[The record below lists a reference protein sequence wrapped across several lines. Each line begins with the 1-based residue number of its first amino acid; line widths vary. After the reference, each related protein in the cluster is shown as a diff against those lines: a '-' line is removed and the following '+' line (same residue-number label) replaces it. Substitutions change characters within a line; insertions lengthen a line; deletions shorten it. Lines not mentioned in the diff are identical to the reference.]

1 MARIFG
7 FDIGTTSIGFAV
19 IDHDDEAAGRIL
31 WMGTRIFPEARDP
44 KGHEPKNQTRRQKR
58 MMRRQLRRR
67 RQRRRDL
74 NQLLTRHD
82 LLPGFGT
89 PEWQCIMAVD
99 AWEARRRSLEEA
111 LTPHE
116 VGRAL
121 YHLAQRRH
129 FRGRDIVEEDTPGDG
144 DADEVAAKSDRE
156 RLQADLK
163 RSGKTLGA
171 YLAERGPHQRKRGT
185 HAHRGDVEAEFEAL
199 WAAQA
204 QHHPVLRDPG
214 LKAAV
219 HQTIFFQR
227 PVFWRRNTL
236 IPCRL
241 MPTETPCPKGSWLS
255 LQKRMLEK
263 LNNLAFAGGN
273 ARPLDA
279 EERAAILTKLQ
290 VQGSMTWGGVR
301 EALKPLMKA
310 RGEAGLQKSL
320 RFNLEVGGDKTL
332 PGNPLEAKLAD
343 IFGAAWPNHPHK
355 NAIRDAIQD
364 RLWHADYGEIGDQRI
379 VILREDER
387 RQRRAATVRG
397 LMADF
402 ELSEEEGQR
411 LADLQLPAGWDA
423 YSATALRACL
433 PHLEAGV
440 RFGALINGPD
450 WEDWRNAT
458 FPARDLQATGEELT
472 KLPSP
477 KDKSERER
485 LAQVRNP
492 TVVRVQNE
500 LRKVVNNLIEAFGKP
515 DKIRIELAREVGKSK
530 AEREE
535 IQNRNRSNE
544 RDRKKAKEALE
555 KAGIANP
562 KTGDIEKWLLWQE
575 GQCRCPYS
583 GDAVS
588 FDDLFGPHPLY
599 DVEHIRPRSISFD
612 NSFANKTICRRDLNA
627 EKGNR
632 TPWQWLGADPQ
643 RWQAFRAQVAKLA
656 APKPGAAGLPRSK
669 VNRLLAKDL
678 PEDFT
683 ARQLVDTGYAAR
695 QILAQLKRLWP
706 DLGPTASVRVEP
718 VTGRVTAQLRRFW
731 GLNNVLAED
740 GEKTRADHRHH
751 AVDALVVACTHPG
764 MTNRLS
770 RYWQRRDEPGVEEP
784 DLPPPWPTIRRDA
797 ERAVAD
803 IVVSHRVRKKV
814 SGGLHKETVYGD
826 TGIDTTTNSGTY
838 REFVTRKPVAS
849 LSKGELETIRD
860 PAIRRIVQD
869 WVAARGGDPK
879 KAFPPFPT
887 VGANGPEI
895 RKVRLLV
902 RQQIGLMAPVATGYA
917 DLGGNH
923 HVAIFRLPDGK
934 VVGEVV
940 SLFEAARR
948 LARRQ
953 PVVRRQRGDGAVFL
967 MSLAPG
973 DTIRFPDGER
983 AGLWVVT
990 GVWASGQVILE
1001 AVTDA
1006 AHATTY
1012 RPMASSIQAANV
1024 QKVSVDPIGRV
1035 RRAGD

>member
-19 IDHDDEAAGRIL
+19 IEHDDDAAGRIL

-44 KGHEPKNQTRRQKR
+44 KGHEPLNQTRRQKR

-74 NQLLTRHD
+74 NQLLTRHG
-82 LLPGFGT
+82 LLPGFDT
-89 PEWQCIMAVD
+89 PDWQRIMAVD
-99 AWEARRRSLEEA
+99 AWEARRRGLDEA
-111 LTPHE
+111 LAPHE
-116 VGRAL
+116 LGRAL

-144 DADEVAAKSDRE
+144 DADEVDAKSD
-156 RLQADLK
+156 LK
-163 RSGKTLGA
+163 LSGKTLGA
-171 YLAERGPHQRKRGT
+171 YLAERGPHERKRGT
-185 HAHRGDVEAEFEAL
+185 HAHRGDVESEFEAL

-241 MPTETPCPKGSWLS
+241 MPAETPCPRGSWLS

-263 LNNLAFAGGN
+263 VNNLAFAGGN

-279 EERAAILTKLQ
+279 EERAAILGSLQ
-290 VQGSMTWGGVR
+290 DQGSMTWGGVR
-301 EALKPLMKA
+301 KALAPIFAA
-310 RGEAGLQKSL
+310 RGEKGAEKQAK
-320 RFNLEVGGDKTL
+320 FNLEVGGDKTL

-343 IFGAAWPNHPHK
+343 IFGAAWRNHPHK
-355 NAIRDAIQD
+355 QAIRDKIPD
-364 RLWHADYGEIGDQRI
+364 RLWHADYGEVGDQRI
-379 VILREDER
+379 VILRESER
-387 RQRRAATVRG
+387 RQRRAAAVQG

-402 ELSEEEGQR
+402 DVTQEEGQR

-423 YSATALRACL
+423 YSATALRDCL

-477 KDKSERER
+477 NDKSERER

-500 LRKVVNNLIEAFGKP
+500 LRKVVNNLIEVFGKP

-555 KAGIANP
+555 KAGIAEP
-562 KTGDIEKWLLWQE
+562 KTGDIDKWRLWQE

-588 FDDLFGPHPLY
+588 FDDLFGRQPLY
-599 DVEHIRPRSISFD
+599 EVEHIRPRSVSFD

-632 TPWQWLGADPQ
+632 TPWQWLGADTD
-643 RWQAFRAQVAKLA
+643 RWQEFRDQVAWLA
-656 APKPGAAGLPRSK
+656 APKPGAPGLPRSK

-683 ARQLVDTGYAAR
+683 ARQLVDTSYAAR
-695 QILAQLKRLWP
+695 QIMAQLKRLWP
-706 DLGPTASVRVEP
+706 DLGPTSPVRVES

-751 AVDALVVACTHPG
+751 AVDALVVACTHPR

-770 RYWQRRDEPGVEEP
+770 RFWQRRDVSGVEEP
-784 DLPPPWPTIRRDA
+784 DLPPPWPSIRQDA

-826 TGIDTTTNSGTY
+826 TGIDTTTNSVTY
-838 REFVTRKPVAS
+838 REFVTRKPLTAIT
-849 LSKGELETIRD
+849 KKEIDAIRD
-860 PAIRRIVQD
+860 VRIREVVRD
-869 WVAARGGDPK
+869 WVDDRGGDPK
-879 KAFPPFPT
+879 KAFPPFPM

-934 VVGEVV
+934 VVREVV
-940 SLFEAARR
+940 SLFEAACR

-953 PVVRRQRGDGAVFL
+953 PVVRRQRDDGAVFL

-973 DTIRFPDGER
+973 DTIRFPDGEH

-990 GVWASGQVILE
+990 GVWAAGPIVLE
-1001 AVTDA
+1001 RIDDA

-1012 RPMASSIQAANV
+1012 RPRVSSIQAANV
-1024 QKVSVDPIGRV
+1024 QKVSVDPIGRI